1 MGTDG
6 EHGGGVRLG
15 LLGPL
20 LVADDV
26 HTEVDVGAERLRI
39 LLAALLVRANRTVS
53 VDELAEIVWDGRPP
67 AGSART
73 VRRYV
78 QRLRHVVGRQ
88 VAARIITRDP
98 GYVCRCT
105 DTELD
110 LLRVEALC
118 RHGANAM
125 RDQEWL
131 AASQAFTQALRLW
144 RGAPLEDIRSQV
156 LRDESVPRLDQ
167 LRLQILED
175 RIAAE
180 LNLGDAGRLAP
191 ELMRLTIEHPLR
203 ERFHAQLMLSLAR
216 AGRRA
221 EALEVYQRV
230 RRALVDELGVEPGTE
245 LRRVHA
251 QVIAGDVEPT
261 EAAPSASPAS
271 GCRRTGQPVPR
282 QLPASTWYFTG
293 RESDLNQLT
302 TLVEGFESAQNG
314 AGLVAISV
322 ICGMAGVGKT
332 ALAVHAAHLF
342 APRFSDGQLFV
353 DLHGYTQG
361 YAPREPAD
369 VLEVLLRA
377 LNLPPHQIP
386 AGLDER
392 AAVFRQRLAGTRT
405 LILLDNAA
413 SETQVR
419 PLLPGIS
426 GCLVIITSRRQLKG
440 LHDVHSVTLDVLPEA
455 DAVTLLVAAA
465 GHPRMP
471 AGAPETT
478 EIVHLCGR
486 LPLALRMAAS
496 LLAHR
501 PLWTAGHLAGLLRSQ
516 RRQLIAISDGERDL
530 ATVFDLSY
538 RSLTEAQQ
546 GLFRRLGLVLGPDV
560 DASAAAALL
569 EADPTT
575 ASMLLED
582 LVDHNLLTE
591 HAPGRYRLHD
601 LIREHTRTLAG
612 SALEAN
618 RDAEF
623 GRLPDCHHTAGWGT
637 EDAE

>member
-1 MGTDG
+1 MVTYG
-6 EHGGGVRLG
+6 ELAGGVRLG

-20 LVADDV
+20 LVAADDGNA
-26 HTEVDVGAERLRI
+26 EFDVGADRLRI
-39 LLAALLVRANRTVS
+39 LLAALLVRANRTVP

-78 QRLRHVVGRQ
+78 QRLRHVVGGQ

-105 DTELD
+105 DAELD
-110 LLRVEALC
+110 LLRFETLC
-118 RHGANAM
+118 RQGTDAM

-144 RGAPLEDIRSQV
+144 RGAPLEDIRSQI
-156 LRDESVPRLDQ
+156 LHDESVPRLDQ

-175 RIAAE
+175 RIEAE

-191 ELMRLTIEHPLR
+191 ELIRLTTEHPLR
-203 ERFHAQLMLSLAR
+203 ERFHAQLMLSLVR

-261 EAAPSASPAS
+261 EPVPVTPAASVCGRA
-271 GCRRTGQPVPR
+271 GQPVPR
-282 QLPASTWYFTG
+282 QLPASAWYFTG
-293 RESDLNQLT
+293 RQIELSRLT
-302 TLVEGFESAQNG
+302 TLVEGFEPAQNS

-342 APRFSDGQLFV
+342 AQRFSDGQLFV

-361 YAPREPAD
+361 CAPREPTD

-377 LNLPPHQIP
+377 LDLPPHQIP
-386 AGLDER
+386 ASLDER
-392 AAVFRQRLAGTRT
+392 AAVFRQRLADTRT

-419 PLLPGIS
+419 PLLPGNS

-471 AGAPETT
+471 ADDPETT

-501 PLWTAGHLAGLLRSQ
+501 PQWTAGHLAGLLRDQ

-530 ATVFDLSY
+530 ASVFDLSY
-538 RSLTEAQQ
+538 RTLTAAQQ
-546 GLFRRLGLVLGPDV
+546 VLFRRLGLVLGPDI
-560 DASAAAALL
+560 DANAAAALL
-569 EADPTT
+569 ETDPTS
-575 ASMLLED
+575 AGMLLED

-601 LIREHTRTLAG
+601 LIREHARTLT
-612 SALEAN
+612 
-618 RDAEF
+618 R
-623 GRLPDCHHTAGWGT
+623 PHVP
-637 EDAE
+637 